1 MRQLAGLD
9 LHGGFLITSTAAGAA
24 SLIRRLLEADDVNQT
39 PMERNRDLKEEEEE
53 ELLLLPLPLLMVP
66 RSESAGLHAQ
76 RRPDDEGDMA
86 APRWSRPAMRS
97 GRRGL
102 VELPAD
108 WLGCCYIV
116 RARPCPRPA
125 S

>member
-1 MRQLAGLD
+1 MQLAGELD

-53 ELLLLPLPLLMVP
+53 ELLLLLLPPLPLLKVP

-108 WLGCCYIV
+108 
-116 RARPCPRPA
+116 
-125 S
+125 